1 MNKFIIIKAEHVQNP
16 STNLEQV
23 VNTDHIISVT
33 SFDVDENKYSL
44 LTIIEIDK
52 PLRLNITATEFKRLY
67 LE

>member
-1 MNKFIIIKAEHVQNP
+1 MSNFITIQSKHVQNP
-16 STNLEQV
+16 STSLEQV